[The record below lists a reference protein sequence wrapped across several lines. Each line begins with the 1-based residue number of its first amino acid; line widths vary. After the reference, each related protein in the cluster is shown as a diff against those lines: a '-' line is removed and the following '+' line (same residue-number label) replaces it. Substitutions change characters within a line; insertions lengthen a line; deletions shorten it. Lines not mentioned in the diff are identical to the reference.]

1 MRSMTSSP
9 WWGCSDL
16 EQIVLARAVD
26 QHPAKEVSTNGG
38 SMMTRAQSSLE
49 AAGSNSSSPIREPSK
64 LWHDQDMVRDGDL
77 ALSGSSLIFHVALL
91 KKNAILGI
99 VDSVKLTVVKD
110 EHIS

>member
-1 MRSMTSSP
+1 
-9 WWGCSDL
+9 
-16 EQIVLARAVD
+16 
-26 QHPAKEVSTNGG
+26 
-38 SMMTRAQSSLE
+38 
-49 AAGSNSSSPIREPSK
+49 
-64 LWHDQDMVRDGDL
+64 MVRDGDL